1 MREDVAAFINYRFE
15 KISRLN
21 DESKTNEVWHVKV
34 RATGQFAVMKIIKS
48 GNVPCAELRDMANP
62 ILAKILYCAQDE
74 SDTVIVEEYVAGET
88 LSEIL
93 RGGKF
98 FDETAAQDFLLQMC
112 DGLKILHAAGIVHRD
127 IKPSNL
133 IRQSDGRI
141 KLIDFDAARIFKA
154 DKRRD
159 TRHLGTE
166 GYAPPEQYGAGQTD
180 NRSDIYALGVTAKE
194 MLGKNYR
201 GRLEKILAKCTA
213 YDPQYRYQSVD
224 ELKAALTSDEVEKKS
239 YGGKIFLICAAIILS
254 AVIFYFNSPI
264 EEKIPA
270 EIPLQEEK
278 ISVQEK
284 PVENVTEVKPA
295 PKVDEKVTFGEIVL
309 PELATP
315 SNSTSQNLPQLATP
329 SSSPPQSLPQLSTP
343 PISTPQ
349 STPQLSTPITLPP
362 MTSNNTST
370 PPAQIDSPQVEDVV
384 PAENFVRAKYFLNG
398 EHINA
403 WQDNS
408 SEDSEVA
415 HLVHIPF
422 ETWHNN
428 FYPIT
433 GTLEIQLKNLS
444 AKSFAPQLE
453 ITFDD
458 NGIVDTK
465 ILNGTLLAHGQ
476 SFTFTVPLNQ
486 FRVESLKDALVG
498 SAELNIK
505 ILGAAQII
513 GSTAIINFVF
523 VHKNF
528 PIIED

>member
-15 KISRLN
+15 KIARLN

-34 RATGQFAVMKIIKS
+34 RSTGQFAVMKIIKS
-48 GNVPCAELRDMANP
+48 GNVPCAELRDMTNP

-154 DKRRD
+154 DKCRD

-166 GYAPPEQYGAGQTD
+166 GYAPPEQYGYGQTD
-180 NRSDIYALGVTAKE
+180 NRSDIYALGVTVKE

-201 GRLEKILAKCTA
+201 GRLEKIFAKCTA
-213 YDPQYRYQSVD
+213 YDPKYRYQSVD

-239 YGGKIFLICAAIILS
+239 YGGKILFICAAIIL
-254 AVIFYFNSPI
+254 AAGIFYLNSPI

-270 EIPLQEEK
+270 EIPLPEEN
-278 ISVQEK
+278 ISVQEQSL
-284 PVENVTEVKPA
+284 ENVTEVKPT

-309 PELATP
+309 PEI
-315 SNSTSQNLPQLATP
+315 SIP
-329 SSSPPQSLPQLSTP
+329 SSSPQISIPQ
-343 PISTPQ
+343 IST
-349 STPQLSTPITLPP
+349 SPINLPP
-362 MTSNNTST
+362 MTTNN
-370 PPAQIDSPQVEDVV
+370 PPAQIDAPIVEDVV
-384 PAENFVRAKYFLNG
+384 PAEV
-398 EHINA
+398 
-403 WQDNS
+403 WQNNS
-408 SEDSEVA
+408 
-415 HLVHIPF
+415 
-422 ETWHNN
+422 T
-428 FYPIT
+428 PIT
-433 GTLEIQLKNLS
+433 GTLEIRIENFS
-444 AKSFAPQLE
+444 AESFTPQLE
-453 ITFDD
+453 LTFDD
-458 NGIVDTK
+458 DGNLQTQTLSGST
-465 ILNGTLLAHGQ
+465 LNFGQ
-476 SFTFTVPLNQ
+476 TYSFTIPLNK

-505 ILGAAQII
+505 IFGANII
-513 GSTAIINFVF
+513 GSTAIINFIF
-523 VHKNF
+523 VQKDF
-528 PIIED
+528 PIFED

>member
-21 DESKTNEVWHVKV
+21 DESKVNEVWHVKV

-48 GNVPCAELRDMANP
+48 GNVPCAELRDMTNA

-224 ELKAALTSDEVEKKS
+224 ELKVALISDEVEKKS

-254 AVIFYFNSPI
+254 AGIFYFNSPI

-284 PVENVTEVKPA
+284 PVENVMEVETA
-295 PKVDEKVTFGEIVL
+295 PKVNEKATFGEIVL

-315 SNSTSQNLPQLATP
+315 PNSTS
-329 SSSPPQSLPQLSTP
+329 QSLPQLSTP
-343 PISTPQ
+343 PNSTSQSLPKISTPSNSTSQ
-349 STPQLSTPITLPP
+349 SLPP
-362 MTSNNTST
+362 LTS
-370 PPAQIDSPQVEDVV
+370 PAQIDTPQVEDVV

-433 GTLEIQLKNLS
+433 GTLEIQIENFS
-444 AKSFAPQLE
+444 AESFAPQLE

-458 NGIVDTK
+458 DGNLQTQTLSGN
-465 ILNGTLLAHGQ
+465 ILNVGQ

-528 PIIED
+528 PIVED

>member
-295 PKVDEKVTFGEIVL
+295 PKVDEKATFGEIVL
-309 PELATP
+309 PPLATP
-315 SNSTSQNLPQLATP
+315 SNSTSQ
-329 SSSPPQSLPQLSTP
+329 SLPQLSTP
-343 PISTPQ
+343 PNSTSQSLPKISTPPN
-349 STPQLSTPITLPP
+349 STSLSLPQLSTPQINLPP
-362 MTSNNTST
+362 LTS
-370 PPAQIDSPQVEDVV
+370 PAQIDSPKVEDVV
-384 PAENFVRAKYFLNG
+384 PDENFVRAKYFFNG

-408 SEDSEVA
+408 NEDFEVA

-422 ETWHNN
+422 ETWHNK

-433 GTLEIQLKNLS
+433 GTLEIQIENFS
-444 AKSFAPQLE
+444 AESFAPQLE

-465 ILNGTLLAHGQ
+465 ILNGTPLAHGQ

-486 FRVESLKDALVG
+486 FRVESLKDAMTGAADLH
-498 SAELNIK
+498 IK

-513 GSTAIINFVF
+513 GSTASINFIF
-523 VHKNF
+523 VHKDF

>member
-1 MREDVAAFINYRFE
+1 MRKDVAAFINYRFE
-15 KISRLN
+15 KIARLN
-21 DESKTNEVWHVKV
+21 DESKANEVWQVKI

-48 GNVPCAELRDMANP
+48 GNVPCAELRDMNNA

-74 SDTVIVEEYVAGET
+74 SDTVIVEEYVAGEM

-98 FDETAAQDFLLQMC
+98 FDENAAQNFLLQMC
-112 DGLKILHAAGIVHRD
+112 NGLKILHSAGIVHRD

-224 ELKAALTSDEVEKKS
+224 ELKAALTSDEVDKKS
-239 YGGKIFLICAAIILS
+239 YGGKILFICAAIILS
-254 AVIFYFNSPI
+254 AGIFYFNSSI

-284 PVENVTEVKPA
+284 SVENVTAVETA
-295 PKVDEKVTFGEIVL
+295 PKVDEKVKFGEIVL

-315 SNSTSQNLPQLATP
+315 SSSMSQSTPKLSTPSTSTSQ
-329 SSSPPQSLPQLSTP
+329 SLPK
-343 PISTPQ
+343 ISTP
-349 STPQLSTPITLPP
+349 
-362 MTSNNTST
+362 SNLMPLTF
-370 PPAQIDSPQVEDVV
+370 PAQIDAQKIEDVV
-384 PAENFVRAKYFLNG
+384 PAENFVRTKYFFNG

-403 WQDNS
+403 WQDNLN
-408 SEDSEVA
+408 EDSNVSY
-415 HLVHIPF
+415 LVHIPF

-433 GTLEIQLKNLS
+433 GTLKIQLKNLS
-444 AKSFAPQLE
+444 TESFAPQLE
-453 ITFDD
+453 MTFDD

-465 ILNGTLLAHGQ
+465 ILNGTPLAHGQ

-486 FRVESLKDALVG
+486 FRVESLKDELMS

-505 ILGAAQII
+505 IWGAAQII
-513 GSTAIINFVF
+513 GSTASINFIF
-523 VHKNF
+523 VHKDF
-528 PIIED
+528 PIVED

>member
-1 MREDVAAFINYRFE
+1 MCEDVTAFINYRFE

-21 DESKTNEVWHVKV
+21 DESKVNEVWHVKV

-48 GNVPCAELRDMANP
+48 GNVPCAELRDMTNP

-224 ELKAALTSDEVEKKS
+224 ELKVALISDEVEKKS
-239 YGGKIFLICAAIILS
+239 YGGKILFICAAIILS

-295 PKVDEKVTFGEIVL
+295 PKVNEKATFGEIVL
-309 PELATP
+309 PE
-315 SNSTSQNLPQLATP
+315 LATP

-343 PISTPQ
+343 PISTP
-349 STPQLSTPITLPP
+349 L
-362 MTSNNTST
+362 TS
-370 PPAQIDSPQVEDVV
+370 PAQIDTPQVEDVV

-433 GTLEIQLKNLS
+433 GTLEIQIENFS
-444 AKSFAPQLE
+444 AESFAPQLE

-458 NGIVDTK
+458 DGNLQTQTLSGN
-465 ILNGTLLAHGQ
+465 ILNVGQ

-486 FRVESLKDALVG
+486 FRVESLKDAFVG
-498 SAELNIK
+498 SADLHIK

-513 GSTAIINFVF
+513 GSTAIINFIF
-523 VHKNF
+523 VQKNF
-528 PIIED
+528 PTIED